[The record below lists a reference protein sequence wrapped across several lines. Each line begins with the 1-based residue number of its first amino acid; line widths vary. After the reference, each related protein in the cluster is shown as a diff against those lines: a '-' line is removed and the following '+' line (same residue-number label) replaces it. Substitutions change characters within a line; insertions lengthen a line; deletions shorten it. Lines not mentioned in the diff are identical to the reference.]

1 MTNLTKVKLAFA
13 LMGVILFGG
22 GVRYESAEL
31 RWGGI
36 GMVAVAW
43 ALRFVK
49 RGEKEG

>member
-1 MTNLTKVKLAFA
+1 MTTLTKAKLAFA

-43 ALRFVK
+43 AMRFVK
-49 RGEKEG
+49 KDQ

>member
-1 MTNLTKVKLAFA
+1 MSNLNKVKLAFA

-22 GVRYESAEL
+22 GVRYESSEL

-36 GMVAVAW
+36 GMVVVAW

-49 RGEKEG
+49 EGKGEE